1 MLLRDARVRG
11 ATVVGVELS
20 AEAAGVAIRDFAL
33 DIRVGALEDVQDRL
47 GVFDV
52 AIACEV
58 IEHVLEPTSFLKRLA
73 SIVVPHGH
81 VLLSTPNYSCARRF
95 GEAWFG
101 FQASFEHLYFL
112 SEEVL
117 SRIAA
122 TVGLRELCWFTC
134 GSGLVTGGT
143 APALKRFVKRLG
155 LESAARMV
163 KAKLSRR
170 LTYEAYGHGHTL
182 VALFQKTDTPGPIE
196 G

>member
-1 MLLRDARVRG
+1 MLLRDAQVRG

-20 AEAAGVAIRDFAL
+20 PEAAEVAIRDFAL

-81 VLLSTPNYSCARRF
+81 VLLTTPNYSCARRF

-101 FQASFEHLYFL
+101 FHASFEHLYFL
-112 SEEVL
+112 SDEVL

-134 GSGLVTGGT
+134 GSGLVNGGT
-143 APALKRFVKRLG
+143 APALKRLVKRLG

-163 KAKLSRR
+163 KANLSRR

-182 VALFQKTDTPGPIE
+182 VALFQKTDTPGPSE
-196 G
+196 E